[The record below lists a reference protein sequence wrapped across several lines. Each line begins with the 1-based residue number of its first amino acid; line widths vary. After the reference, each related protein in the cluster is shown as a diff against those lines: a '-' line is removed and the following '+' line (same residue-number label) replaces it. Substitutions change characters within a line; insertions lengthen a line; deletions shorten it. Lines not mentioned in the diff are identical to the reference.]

1 MTSILLVGLG
11 RWGANHLRTLRSLP
25 VTLYCADTDPARLEA
40 AAKGGIA
47 AERCGRDALA
57 FLPKVDGVV
66 IATPAQNHFDL
77 ARGCLEAGKDVLVE
91 KPLTVTAAESKQL
104 TELALKKGRILQ
116 VGHIFLYDP
125 ASLWLRDAVANGTF
139 GRMKLLRGN
148 FSGFKR
154 PRSDGGVSFADA
166 IHFSALFDFILGKR
180 PKRVTGH
187 LADFFGR
194 GMDDQ
199 SLIILDYELPAG
211 RVMAQIETGYH
222 VPGKFREVTVTGDK
236 LSAVCDFNIAQYKIK
251 TFEARHEPARS
262 GSGTGN
268 GEIAAVEGAMKQ
280 LEFPPSEPL
289 LEELRAFIESISSR
303 RPPLADGWSGYWA
316 VRTIETAIESAAQG
330 KTLSLDG

>member
-40 AAKGGIA
+40 AIKGGVA

-66 IATPAQNHFDL
+66 IATPAQDHFDL
-77 ARGCLEAGKDVLVE
+77 ARRCLDAGKDVLVE
-91 KPLTVTAAESKQL
+91 KPLTVTGAESKQL
-104 TELALKKGRILQ
+104 TEVALKKGRILQ

-125 ASLWLRDAVANGTF
+125 ASLWLRDAVADGTF
-139 GRMKLLRGN
+139 GRMKLLRGH
-148 FSGFKR
+148 FGGFKR

-199 SLIILDYELPAG
+199 SLIVLDYELPTG

-251 TFEARHEPARS
+251 TFEARHEPAK
-262 GSGTGN
+262 N
-268 GEIAAVEGAMKQ
+268 GEIAAIEGAMKQ

-289 LEELRAFIESISSR
+289 LE
-303 RPPLADGWSGYWA
+303 
-316 VRTIETAIESAAQG
+316 
-330 KTLSLDG
+330 

>member
-1 MTSILLVGLG
+1 MTSVLLVGLG

-25 VTLYCADTDPARLEA
+25 VTLYCADTDAGRLESA
-40 AAKGGIA
+40 TKAGVP

-66 IATPAQNHFDL
+66 IATPAQSHFDL
-77 ARGCLEAGKDVLVE
+77 ATRSLEAGKDVLVE
-91 KPLTVTAAESKQL
+91 KPLTVTGAESKRL
-104 TELALKKGRILQ
+104 TELAAKTGRILQ

-125 ASLWLRDAVANGTF
+125 ASLWLRDAVKTGEF
-139 GRMKLLRGN
+139 GNVKLLRGN

-154 PRSDGGVSFADA
+154 PRTDGGVSFADA
-166 IHFSALFDFILGKR
+166 IHFAALFDFILGAH

-199 SLIILDYELPAG
+199 SLIVLDYEVLG
-211 RVMAQIETGYH
+211 RRVMAQIETGYH
-222 VPGKFREVTVTGDK
+222 VPGKFREVMVTGDK

-251 TFEARHEPARS
+251 TFEARHEPAK
-262 GSGTGN
+262 N
-268 GEIAAVEGAMKQ
+268 GEIAAVEGAVKQ

-289 LEELRAFIESISSR
+289 LEELRAFLDSMTTR
-303 RPPLADGWSGYWA
+303 RPALADGWSGYWS
-316 VRTIETAIESAAQG
+316 VRAIETAIESAKQG
-330 KTLSLDG
+330 KTLVLES

>member
-1 MTSILLVGLG
+1 MTSVLLVGLG

-25 VTLYCADTDPARLEA
+25 VTLYCADTDPARLDA
-40 AAKGGIA
+40 AIKGGLA

-66 IATPAQNHFDL
+66 IATPAPSHFDL
-77 ARGCLEAGKDVLVE
+77 TKRCLEAGKDVLVE
-91 KPLTVTAAESKQL
+91 KPLTVTSAESQQL
-104 TELALKKGRILQ
+104 TELAAKTGRILQ

-125 ASLWLRDAVANGTF
+125 ASLWLRDAVAKGDF
-139 GRMKLLRGN
+139 GRMKLLRGH
-148 FSGFKR
+148 FGGFKR

-166 IHFSALFDFILGKR
+166 IHFSALFDFILGKH

-199 SLIILDYELPAG
+199 SMIMLEYEIAATPGNPGG

-251 TFEARHEPARS
+251 TFEARHEPAK
-262 GSGTGN
+262 G
-268 GEIAAVEGAMKQ
+268 GEIAAIEGAVKQ

-289 LEELRAFIESISSR
+289 LEELRAFLDSMSTR
-303 RPPLADGWSGYWA
+303 RPPLADGASGTWA
-316 VRTIETAIESAAQG
+316 VRTIETAIESAKQG
-330 KTLSLDG
+330 KTLTLDG

>member
-1 MTSILLVGLG
+1 MTSVLLAGLG
-11 RWGANHLRTLRSLP
+11 RWGANHLRILRSLP
-25 VTLYCADTDPARLEA
+25 ITLYCADTDPKRIDALV
-40 AAKGGIA
+40 KSGFP
-47 AERCGRDALA
+47 AERAGADALA
-57 FLPKVDGVV
+57 FLSKVDCAV
-66 IATPAQNHFDL
+66 ISTPAPSHYPL
-77 ARGCLEAGKDVLVE
+77 TKACLEAGKDVLVE
-91 KPLTVTAAESKQL
+91 KPLTVTAAESK
-104 TELALKKGRILQ
+104 ELAELAAKTKRILQ

-125 ASLWLRDAVANGTF
+125 ASLWLRDAVAKGEF
-139 GRMKLLRGN
+139 GKLKLLRGN

-199 SLIILDYELPAG
+199 SLIVLDYELPPSPGNPGG

-251 TFEARHEPARS
+251 TFEARHEPAK
-262 GSGTGN
+262 N

>member
-1 MTSILLVGLG
+1 MTSVLLVGLG

-25 VTLYCADTDPARLEA
+25 VTLYCADTDPARLDA
-40 AAKGGIA
+40 AIKAGVP

-66 IATPAQNHFDL
+66 IATPAPSHFDL
-77 ARGCLEAGKDVLVE
+77 TKRSLEAGKDVLVE
-91 KPLTVTAAESKQL
+91 KPLTVAGADSKRL
-104 TELALKKGRILQ
+104 TELAAKTGRILQ

-125 ASLWLRDAVANGTF
+125 ASLWLRDAVAAGEF
-139 GRMKLLRGN
+139 GRVKLLRGN

-166 IHFSALFDFILGKR
+166 IHFAALFDFVLGR
-180 PKRVTGH
+180 HPKRVTGH

-199 SLIILDYELPAG
+199 SLIMLEYDLPHG

-251 TFEARHEPARS
+251 TFEARHEPAK
-262 GSGTGN
+262 G
-268 GEIAAVEGAMKQ
+268 GEIAAVEGAVKQ
-280 LEFPPSEPL
+280 LEFPPTEPL
-289 LEELRAFIESISSR
+289 LEELRAFLDCIATR
-303 RPPLADGWSGYWA
+303 RAPLADGWSGYWA
-316 VRTIETAIESAAQG
+316 VRAIETAVESAKQG

>member
-40 AAKGGIA
+40 ATKSGVAV
-47 AERCGRDALA
+47 ERCGRDALA

-77 ARGCLEAGKDVLVE
+77 ARRCLDAGKDVLVE
-91 KPLTVTAAESKQL
+91 KPLTVTGAESKQL

-125 ASLWLRDAVANGTF
+125 ASLWLRDAVTNGTF
-139 GRMKLLRGN
+139 GRMKLLRGH
-148 FSGFKR
+148 FGGFKR

-199 SLIILDYELPAG
+199 SLIILDYDLPAG

-251 TFEARHEPARS
+251 TFEARHEPAK
-262 GSGTGN
+262 N

>member
-1 MTSILLVGLG
+1 MTSVLLVGLG

-25 VTLYCADTDPARLEA
+25 VTLYCADTEPARLEA
-40 AAKGGIA
+40 AIKAGVP

-66 IATPAQNHFDL
+66 IATPAPSHFDL
-77 ARGCLEAGKDVLVE
+77 TKRALEAGKDVLVE
-91 KPLTVTAAESKQL
+91 KPLTVAGADSKRL
-104 TELALKKGRILQ
+104 TELAAKTGRILQ

-125 ASLWLRDAVANGTF
+125 ASLWLRDAVAAGEF
-139 GRMKLLRGN
+139 GRVKLLRGN

-166 IHFSALFDFILGKR
+166 IHFAALFDFILGR
-180 PKRVTGH
+180 HPQRVTGH

-199 SLIILDYELPAG
+199 SLIMLEYDLPHG

-222 VPGKFREVTVTGDK
+222 VPGKFRDVTVTGDK

-251 TFEARHEPARS
+251 TFEARHEPAK
-262 GSGTGN
+262 G
-268 GEIAAVEGAMKQ
+268 GEIAAVEGAVKQ
-280 LEFPPSEPL
+280 LEFPPTEPL
-289 LEELRAFIESISSR
+289 LEELRAFLDCMATR
-303 RPPLADGWSGYWA
+303 RAPLADGWSGYWA
-316 VRTIETAIESAAQG
+316 VRAIETAVESAKQG

>member
-40 AAKGGIA
+40 ATKSGVAV
-47 AERCGRDALA
+47 ERCGRDALA

-77 ARGCLEAGKDVLVE
+77 ARRCLDAGKDVLVE
-91 KPLTVTAAESKQL
+91 KPLTVTGAESKQL

-139 GRMKLLRGN
+139 GRMKLLCGH
-148 FSGFKR
+148 FGGFKR

-199 SLIILDYELPAG
+199 SLIILDYDLPSG

-251 TFEARHEPARS
+251 TFEARHEPAK
-262 GSGTGN
+262 N